1 MFRILHESEEYLEYA
16 DEQDRPHHVL
26 DERFLHE
33 AISVLQPVKPVCAE
47 LGTTLGSVVR
57 QMQRRNIGCTL
68 VVHRGELVGIFT
80 ERDLLREVAGS
91 KLDLETTPVDHVM
104 TENPETLQ
112 ATDSIVFAL
121 NKMSL
126 GGFRHVP
133 LVNDA
138 GKPVGIISVRDIVDY
153 IADFFAKEV
162 QNVPPEP
169 GLDIVKDRDGA

>member
-1 MFRILHESEEYLEYA
+1 M
-16 DEQDRPHHVL
+16 
-26 DERFLHE
+26 
-33 AISVLQPVKPVCAE
+33 
-47 LGTTLGSVVR
+47 
-57 QMQRRNIGCTL
+57 
-68 VVHRGELVGIFT
+68 
-80 ERDLLREVAGS
+80 AGS

-133 LVNDA
+133 LVDDA
-138 GKPVGIISVRDIVDY
+138 GKPVGIISVKDIVDY
-153 IADFFAKEV
+153 IADFFAKEI

>member
-1 MFRILHESEEYLEYA
+1 MELARNLKT
-16 DEQDRPHHVL
+16 D
-26 DERFLHE
+26 
-33 AISVLQPVKPVCAE
+33 SVSRLQPTEPRMVAPSQTVAEAVALMRQHRVGCLLVCE
-47 LGTTLGSVVR
+47 GDT
-57 QMQRRNIGCTL
+57 
-68 VVHRGELVGIFT
+68 LVGIFT

-133 LVNDA
+133 LVDDA
-138 GKPVGIISVRDIVDY
+138 GKPVGIISVKDIVDY
-153 IADFFAKEV
+153 IADFFAKEI

>member
-1 MFRILHESEEYLEYA
+1 MLPANTSVMQAARHMHT
-16 DEQDRPHHVL
+16 RHV
-26 DERFLHE
+26 R
-33 AISVLQPVKPVCAE
+33 AV
-47 LGTTLGSVVR
+47 
-57 QMQRRNIGCTL
+57 L
-68 VVHRGELVGIFT
+68 VVEGDANLVGIFT

-133 LVNDA
+133 LVDGA